1 MAINSSGQLGTVFRT
16 LHVLTRSGASV
27 CRRFEVTDAPRLVPS
42 CLGCETRSW
51 IRSRL
56 LLIQPCG
63 RESVCSRVGLSPAIA
78 GPAAH

>member
-1 MAINSSGQLGTVFRT
+1 MAINSSGQLGNGFRT
-16 LHVLTRSGASV
+16 LHLFTRSGASA
-27 CRRFEVTDAPRLVPS
+27 RRFEVTDATRLVPS